1 MSKARITAR
10 SFFDVAFKT
19 IIALVVRLVYY
30 SFIILPGK
38 DKNFRSDFRHTK
50 DFCTVHNNNYY
61 YCYYFLLFALAE
73 KENQLSF
80 LCVLFIGQHTSSS
93 FEFFYYSSSSIR

>member
-19 IIALVVRLVYY
+19 IIMLCAF
-30 SFIILPGK
+30 SIIPLLFFPGK
-38 DKNFRSDFRHTK
+38 VRNFDRIFAIIKTH
-50 DFCTVHNNNYY
+50 FAQQQLLLLL
-61 YCYYFLLFALAE
+61 LLFALAE

-80 LCVLFIGQHTSSS
+80 LCVLFIGQHKSSS
-93 FEFFYYSSSSIR
+93 FEFFY